1 MLDDEVEMA
10 LLDEVFLLLL
20 LLRRGNDDVM
30 GLRVIG
36 CR

>member
-1 MLDDEVEMA
+1 VLDDEVEMA
-10 LLDEVFLLLL
+10 LLDEVFLLL

>member
-10 LLDEVFLLLL
+10 LLDEVFLLL